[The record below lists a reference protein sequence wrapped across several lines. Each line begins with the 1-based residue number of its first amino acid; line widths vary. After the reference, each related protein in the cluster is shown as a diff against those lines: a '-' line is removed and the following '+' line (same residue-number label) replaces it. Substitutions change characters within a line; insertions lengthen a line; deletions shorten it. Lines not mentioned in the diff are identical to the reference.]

1 MRQIND
7 IRQKMKEAAA
17 LGKDGTHAQDIEG
30 LLFSGAHG
38 PNLLHVKRF
47 HSDGAAFSKIGH
59 IKGVGVTFGPEL
71 ETSKQA
77 RSFPLAVEAQEI
89 GPTVSFMQPRP

>member
-7 IRQKMKEAAA
+7 IRKAAAA
-17 LGKDGTHAQDIEG
+17 LGHEGTYAQDIEG
-30 LLFSGAHG
+30 LLFGGVHG
-38 PNLLHVKRF
+38 PDLLHVKRF

-77 RSFPLAVEAQEI
+77 RSFPLMTEAQEG
-89 GPTVSFMQPRP
+89 GPVAPFAQHKPQK